1 MVLENDKKCS
11 TELAIDIQIIR
22 FTMKRIVLII
32 ISTFVL
38 SISYAIGQTH
48 NETTSEDTIKSFLT
62 KMYDDKLYEDYDFL
76 QKNCSDAL
84 LNKLQDAYPYDSDE
98 PAYATWLF
106 RSGRQDS
113 KPDSDGKTMILD
125 VTANGDWYTYKALDM
140 GWEFTNRIKLTS
152 KDGKIIIEDMDL
164 IGEWANAFVRN
175 SYLYHWHKT
184 QDVDSTVM
192 AFCELTKHLMPDVKL
207 DPSAIKAYIMSAEK
221 ENTVEGEDLLNIVSA
236 GKYYTPL
243 CSCDIYPYMKEQMCE
258 EALAAFYGVYDSWKT
273 AFKTALKAI
282 KDKYYNEISIELYG
296 NDHDIIGNREIVKY
310 LIKTEK

>member
-1 MVLENDKKCS
+1 
-11 TELAIDIQIIR
+11 
-22 FTMKRIVLII
+22 MKRIVLII
-32 ISTFVL
+32 ISILAL
-38 SISYAIGQTH
+38 SVSYGTAQTK
-48 NETTSEDTIKSFLT
+48 NQTTSEDTIKSFLI

-125 VTANGDWYTYKALDM
+125 VTADGDWYTYKALDL
-140 GWEFTNRIKLTS
+140 GWEFTNRVKLTS
-152 KDGKIIIEDMDL
+152 KDGKIFIEDMD
-164 IGEWANAFVRN
+164 ITAEWAKALVRN
-175 SYLYHWHKT
+175 SYLYHWHKA
-184 QDVDSTVM
+184 QDVDATVM

-221 ENTVEGEDLLNIVSA
+221 ENTVEGEDLLNIVTA

-243 CSCDIYPYMKEQMCE
+243 CSCDIYPYMKEQMSE
-258 EALAAFYGVYDSWKT
+258 EALAAFYGVYDSWKI

-282 KDKYYNEISIELYG
+282 KDKCYNEISIELYG